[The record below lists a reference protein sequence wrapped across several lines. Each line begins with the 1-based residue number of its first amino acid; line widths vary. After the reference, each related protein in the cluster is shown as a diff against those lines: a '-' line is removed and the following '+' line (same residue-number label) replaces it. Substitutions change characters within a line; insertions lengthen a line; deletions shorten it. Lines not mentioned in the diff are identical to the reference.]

1 MIGAH
6 IIGSDSTNIEAR
18 MNQVTQNTPTNTLFN
33 PSFQLFVTIARTMER
48 TIKITGDNTKPITN
62 SGIRCA

>member
-1 MIGAH
+1 MIGAQ

-18 MNQVTQNTPTNTLFN
+18 INQATQNTPTNTLPN
-33 PSFQLFVTIARTMER
+33 PSFQLLATTARTMEK
-48 TIKITGDNTKPITN
+48 TNKISGDTANAMTK